1 MEVRCYKIT
10 MKKILV
16 LITVITSIFLFEGV
30 IKCSI
35 DVQPYPLLSYS
46 ASVKANAMGNS
57 YNSLVWDVF
66 NTMLNPAINGVI
78 DRKNVGIASSLLYEN
93 TVLNC
98 VSYVHP
104 TLEKGNFSAG
114 IIYLGSYGAK
124 QTDEFNRYTGSEF
137 SYNNILSVIGWG
149 KEILLRKLYVGGNIK
164 FLFDSIESYTRSGF
178 TTSIGGIYKLNNNI
192 FFASNINNLL
202 SINLSESKDNFLVGF
217 NLGFGIKPLENLGL
231 GIGLGKNK
239 NSNSI
244 LDTYS
249 FGLEYTGIKFLS
261 IRAGKNNLETT
272 FGFGINY
279 KKLDF
284 SYATVF
290 QNYLGF
296 SHRIAVDYK
305 FGKTLE
311 EIWAE
316 RMKTLPGAEELELVE
331 AKLKTEEEKK
341 RYFQSLFEEAVKN
354 YTTGNYKQALAN
366 FNKAKEIYPD
376 ATDIDI
382 YIEKIK
388 LVSSFYPSITAKDKI
403 SKLLIRGINF
413 FVKGDNLSAVK
424 VINYA
429 SSLAPQDTNIARLLS
444 TIEEKTGVRAE
455 KIESP
460 AGTTI
465 VDKLHNESLIAFRK
479 RDYATA
485 VKLCEEILLLEP
497 EDVLAY
503 KRLGSAFYAMGEKE
517 KAIQMWEQALKLDP
531 KDDKLR
537 RMLETIKK

>member
-1 MEVRCYKIT
+1 
-10 MKKILV
+10 MKKF
-16 LITVITSIFLFEGV
+16 LIITFFLFTTINV
-30 IKCSI
+30 LAN
-35 DVQPYPLLSYS
+35 VQPYPLLSYS
-46 ASVKANAMGNS
+46 VSVKANAMGNS

-66 NTMLNPAINGVI
+66 STVLNPAVNGVI

-93 TVLNC
+93 TVLSC
-98 VSYVHP
+98 ISYLHP
-104 TLEKGNFSAG
+104 TLDKGNFAVS
-114 IIYLGSYGAK
+114 IVYLGSYGAK
-124 QTDEFNRYTGSEF
+124 QTDEYNRYTRSEF
-137 SYNNILSVIGWG
+137 GYTNILSVIGWG
-149 KEILLRKLYVGGNIK
+149 KEILLRKLYIGGNIK
-164 FLFDSIESYTRSGF
+164 FLSDNIDGYFRSCF
-178 TTSIGGIYKLNNNI
+178 TTSIGGIYKLNNNM

-202 SINLSESKDNFLVGF
+202 SLSFAETKDILLVGF
-217 NLGFGIKPLENLGL
+217 NFGFGIKPFENLSLGL
-231 GIGLGKNK
+231 DVGKNK
-239 NSNSI
+239 DTGNI
-244 LDTYS
+244 FDTYS
-249 FGLEYTGIKFLS
+249 FGLEYTGIKPLS
-261 IRAGKNNLETT
+261 LRAGRNNLETT
-272 FGFGINY
+272 FGFGVNY
-279 KKLDF
+279 KNLELN
-284 SYATVF
+284 YATVF

-388 LVSSFYPSITAKDKI
+388 LVSSFYPSITLKDKI

-503 KRLGSAFYAMGEKE
+503 KRLGSAFYAMGEKD

-531 KDDKLR
+531 KDEKLR
-537 RMLETIKK
+537 QLVKTIKK